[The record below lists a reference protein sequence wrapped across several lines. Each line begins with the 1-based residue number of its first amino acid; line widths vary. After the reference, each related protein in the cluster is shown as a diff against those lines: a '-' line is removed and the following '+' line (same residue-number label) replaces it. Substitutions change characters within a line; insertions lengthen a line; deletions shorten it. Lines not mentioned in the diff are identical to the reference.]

1 MIPRID
7 MTVADVNS
15 SYEDIITLFKSTMY
29 TRIPIYENDSDN
41 VIGILNI
48 KDLIVGDK
56 KDETFNIRDIMRKPF
71 LHTNIRIHLSC
82 LKKCSLTDT
91 SIAIVLDGIRTDSW
105 YDNN

>member
-56 KDETFNIRDIMRKPF
+56 KTKP
-71 LHTNIRIHLSC
+71 LI
-82 LKKCSLTDT
+82 
-91 SIAIVLDGIRTDSW
+91 
-105 YDNN
+105 